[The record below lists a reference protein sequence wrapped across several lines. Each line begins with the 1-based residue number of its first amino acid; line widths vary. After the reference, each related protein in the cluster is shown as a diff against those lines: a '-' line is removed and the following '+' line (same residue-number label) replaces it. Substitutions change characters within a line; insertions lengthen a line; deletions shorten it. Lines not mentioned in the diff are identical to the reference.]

1 MYIFMYMYL
10 FICIY
15 LYVYVYVY
23 VCVYVYVYVYMHSCH
38 SIQTHRSIGVTLL
51 AAYGFGWSP
60 GRRSPLV
67 FVR

>member
-10 FICIY
+10 FIY
-15 LYVYVYVY
+15 LYVFIYMYMY
-23 VCVYVYVYVYMHSCH
+23 MYIYIYMHSCH